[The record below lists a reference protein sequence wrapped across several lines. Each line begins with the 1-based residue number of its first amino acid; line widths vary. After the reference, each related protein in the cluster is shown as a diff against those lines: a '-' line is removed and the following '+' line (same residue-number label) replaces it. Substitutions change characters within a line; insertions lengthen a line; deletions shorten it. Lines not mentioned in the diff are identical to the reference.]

1 MEADKINMKLDGR
14 RISLSR
20 RDQAGRRRMFA
31 GVIGIW
37 IGLFFCIAGCATMA
51 RQQEQA
57 DMHMNVGIAY
67 MQSGKYNAALKE
79 LMQADKLGKP
89 NPKVHYYLGVSYHG
103 KGLNELAIGEMKKAI
118 SLDPNYSEAHNFLGA
133 MYIDMEQWDQ
143 AIEACEKALTNILY
157 DTPAM
162 AYYNMGWAYYKKGDY
177 DTALKKYES
186 ALVQEP
192 DTVLLPLLEKNRGIV
207 LLAKG
212 RTAEALKHL
221 QKSVELMPSLAES
234 YYWIGQC
241 HVQQK
246 NRAKAK
252 EAFQE
257 VIKLAP
263 ESEWGVKAKGKM
275 AERSF

>member
-89 NPKVHYYLGVSYHG
+89 NPKVHYYLGVSYH
-103 KGLNELAIGEMKKAI
+103 
-118 SLDPNYSEAHNFLGA
+118 
-133 MYIDMEQWDQ
+133 
-143 AIEACEKALTNILY
+143 
-157 DTPAM
+157 
-162 AYYNMGWAYYKKGDY
+162 
-177 DTALKKYES
+177 
-186 ALVQEP
+186 
-192 DTVLLPLLEKNRGIV
+192 
-207 LLAKG
+207 
-212 RTAEALKHL
+212 
-221 QKSVELMPSLAES
+221 
-234 YYWIGQC
+234 
-241 HVQQK
+241 
-246 NRAKAK
+246 
-252 EAFQE
+252 
-257 VIKLAP
+257 
-263 ESEWGVKAKGKM
+263 
-275 AERSF
+275 